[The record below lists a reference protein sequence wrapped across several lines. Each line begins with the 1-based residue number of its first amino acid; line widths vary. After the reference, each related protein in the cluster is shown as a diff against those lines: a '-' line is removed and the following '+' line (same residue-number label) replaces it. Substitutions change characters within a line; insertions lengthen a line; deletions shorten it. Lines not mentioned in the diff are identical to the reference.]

1 MMKSEINSRFKK
13 FIKVKKIAI
22 KKMNIKSD
30 RKINEGE
37 WDWKNIKL
45 KNYIK

>member
-1 MMKSEINSRFKK
+1 
-13 FIKVKKIAI
+13 
-22 KKMNIKSD
+22 MNIKSD

>member
-1 MMKSEINSRFKK
+1 
-13 FIKVKKIAI
+13 
-22 KKMNIKSD
+22 MNIKSD
-30 RKINEGE
+30 RKINEVE